1 MRIFI
6 FITITLLSFKTTF
19 AQNNLPKDSNGKITY
34 TDIIIDSGASAQQL
48 YVQAKNWINKHHKS
62 TSKSIEFDSVAGKLT
77 AKGYYL
83 VYSKGVVSKQV
94 HGAIR
99 YNVLIEVK
107 DNKYRYSFSDFV
119 FEYYQQNRNYQYVPT
134 GKEKPLEEEKF
145 AGFQKSWDNHKLD
158 NDKLIKS
165 QISSLKSAMKRI
177 EEVKPAPAKPAVDW

>member
-6 FITITLLSFKTTF
+6 FIAITLLSFNTTI
-19 AQNNLPKDSNGKITY
+19 AQINLPKDSNGKITY

-48 YVQAKNWINKHHKS
+48 YVQAKNWIYKHHKS
-62 TSKSIEFDSVAGKLT
+62 TSKSIELDSATGKLT

-83 VYSKGVVSKQV
+83 VYNKGVVSKQV

-99 YNVLIEVK
+99 YNLMIEVK

-158 NDKLIKS
+158 NDKLIKN
-165 QISSLKSAMKRI
+165 QISSLKSAMKHI
-177 EEVKPAPAKPAVDW
+177 EEVKPAPAKPAVEW